1 MEAQEIIL
9 FKKGYIAPSATAKFI
24 DQASQVGVSYLK
36 QAPSWITKENYLK
49 NLIYLVISYFFL
61 KGFSLRQIALIVIY
75 SVILYYLKK
84 RFRGVLSKVK

>member
-1 MEAQEIIL
+1 M
-9 FKKGYIAPSATAKFI
+9 

-36 QAPSWITKENYLK
+36 QAPSWILKEKYLK

-61 KGFSLRQIALIVIY
+61 KGFSFRQIALIVIY
-75 SVILYYLKK
+75 SVIFYYLKK